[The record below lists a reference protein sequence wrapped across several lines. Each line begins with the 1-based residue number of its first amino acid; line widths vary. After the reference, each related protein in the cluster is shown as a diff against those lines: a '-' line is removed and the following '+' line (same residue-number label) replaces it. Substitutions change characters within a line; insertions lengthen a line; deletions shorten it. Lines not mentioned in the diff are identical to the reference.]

1 MSKEGCSF
9 HYYLK
14 VFEGFLFERIFPLL
28 STILTSKT
36 ETVSPSLRISVSIS
50 ARLGEDW
57 ASCARNTVNS
67 LYSGQCSSVVWSF
80 VARVRNSGSFFFSQM
95 SVIYFCPV
103 SARRELTVINSVIN
117 SGKPFPRLFFTR
129 VCFKFFSFVA
139 SQISKIKQK
148 RKKNEFYP
156 HLPTPP
162 SATSE
167 FFVPS
172 LSYLCCPDNSVIL
185 VPVVKEFFMLS

>member
-1 MSKEGCSF
+1 MS
-9 HYYLK
+9 
-14 VFEGFLFERIFPLL
+14 
-28 STILTSKT
+28 
-36 ETVSPSLRISVSIS
+36 SL
-50 ARLGEDW
+50 ARLIRNGE
-57 ASCARNTVNS
+57 S
-67 LYSGQCSSVVWSF
+67 LCQTNVCNIFFAGDL
-80 VARVRNSGSFFFSQM
+80 AAVRIIGV
-95 SVIYFCPV
+95 SVIAGCPQGE
-103 SARRELTVINSVIN
+103 SRTVINSVIN
-117 SGKPFPRLFFTR
+117 GGKPFPRLFFTR

-185 VPVVKEFFMLS
+185 VTVVKEFFMLS

>member
-1 MSKEGCSF
+1 
-9 HYYLK
+9 
-14 VFEGFLFERIFPLL
+14 
-28 STILTSKT
+28 
-36 ETVSPSLRISVSIS
+36 
-50 ARLGEDW
+50 
-57 ASCARNTVNS
+57 
-67 LYSGQCSSVVWSF
+67 
-80 VARVRNSGSFFFSQM
+80 M
-95 SVIYFCPV
+95 SVIYFCPEFIFCPYYRGVRYSGV

-156 HLPTPP
+156 HLPKHLPSPP

-185 VPVVKEFFMLS
+185 VPVVKEFFMLSCLSVRIELVVLTH

>member
-1 MSKEGCSF
+1 MSLLTISWMSKEGCSF

-67 LYSGQCSSVVWSF
+67 LYSGQCSSVVWCRDLKLVSF
-80 VARVRNSGSFFFSQM
+80 VARVRNSGSFFQSNVCNLFLPGIYLL
-95 SVIYFCPV
+95 SVLSGCPQGE
-103 SARRELTVINSVIN
+103 S
-117 SGKPFPRLFFTR
+117 
-129 VCFKFFSFVA
+129 
-139 SQISKIKQK
+139 
-148 RKKNEFYP
+148 
-156 HLPTPP
+156 
-162 SATSE
+162 
-167 FFVPS
+167 
-172 LSYLCCPDNSVIL
+172 
-185 VPVVKEFFMLS
+185 